1 MSNGGGVLANVST
14 VVGVVG
20 TSATTVALVV
30 GGLWAYFRFIK
41 GRTYRPRLE
50 VGMSGQ
56 WRYIG
61 EKYLLHARITVRNI
75 GGSKVSLLQKGTGLK
90 VSVMSAAQ
98 AAAPAAMTW
107 DHLRVFEILGEHE
120 WIEPGE
126 TVSDDLLLDLGV
138 SDPAPVL
145 FEARLVWRWS
155 RRSRVIVVFAR
166 QVIPVG
172 GILNGS
178 TEVRIDNHPR
188 ATGDST

>member
-56 WRYIG
+56 WRHIG

-90 VSVMSAAQ
+90 VSVMSAEQ
-98 AAAPAAMTW
+98 AAARP
-107 DHLRVFEILGEHE
+107 
-120 WIEPGE
+120 
-126 TVSDDLLLDLGV
+126 
-138 SDPAPVL
+138 
-145 FEARLVWRWS
+145 
-155 RRSRVIVVFAR
+155 
-166 QVIPVG
+166 Q
-172 GILNGS
+172 
-178 TEVRIDNHPR
+178 
-188 ATGDST
+188 